1 MTVFLGRTEAQD
13 SSLRF
18 RRFRNQRL
26 SSSTSI
32 HRVTRFFLLLTV
44 LCILVIDSSLAQT
57 KPQSAASLIYER
69 CHSSVVVVV
78 PMDKDDKP
86 LGQGSGF
93 IIAANSVV
101 TNHHVLADATSAV
114 VIFADGGTEVAEGFL
129 ADNPTRDITIV
140 SVKTGTRTHLKLG
153 DELSLKQGDEVY
165 AIGAPRGLDL
175 SITNGIVSGFR
186 SIEDQFLLQT
196 TAAIAPGS
204 SGGPLFDR
212 DGSVIGVTT
221 SLLTES
227 PGIYFSVGIGDVARI
242 LRSAS
247 TIVLPISSL
256 SGSAK
261 VDSLAKV
268 SPEIQTISKMIDEKD
283 YAAARD
289 QLKPLIEKSPQDPT
303 LNRMLGE
310 VDLFEGH
317 VQPAI
322 AHLKV
327 AVEANP
333 SDTDSN
339 FFYAIG
345 LFLAGQYDDS
355 GHYQELVV
363 QANPSAPNI
372 GVLAE
377 IYYAQ
382 QNYSKAE
389 TQALKALGKD
399 PSEDTALEVI
409 AGNLYWGRSQSGY
422 SWQDVQ
428 ERLAKAKSDS
438 YWVKVGSALGL
449 MQQKK
454 YDDAISILMK
464 AKQDSFPDPAA
475 DFLLSSLYVQQG
487 QVGLARSETEG
498 ALAIYPYNKRL
509 LNQGMFLALI
519 GHDETAAGRYYS
531 RLSEVSNGGG
541 EQLSAACLYYYGI
554 GKSAEAVDSCS
565 KGVTANPS
573 DHTAHSNLGW
583 AALDADQFTL
593 ALREFSSAYN
603 LVKDTWKDLTV
614 TQAIDLIWGFA
625 IASYS
630 TGDKKTCKKLL
641 QDIKASNPSMLTLT
655 GLEQLP
661 LVWSR
666 KTTSRIEQ
674 ILRDIRP

>member
-1 MTVFLGRTEAQD
+1 MSPSDYAGNLVFV
-13 SSLRF
+13 RF
-18 RRFRNQRL
+18 QGIMPATIE
-26 SSSTSI
+26 SSSTSTQ
-32 HRVTRFFLLLTV
+32 RAARSFLLLAV
-44 LCILVIDSSLAQT
+44 LFILVVDSSGAQT
-57 KPQSAASLIYER
+57 KSQSAASLIYER

-78 PMDKDDKP
+78 PLDKDSKP

-93 IIAANSVV
+93 IIAANRVV
-101 TNHHVLADATSAV
+101 TNHHVLADATSAG
-114 VIFADGGTEVAEGFL
+114 VIFADGATEVAEGVL
-129 ADNPTRDITIV
+129 ADNPSRDITII
-140 SVKTGTRTHLKLG
+140 SVKTGTRAPLKLG

-212 DGSVIGVTT
+212 NGGVIGVTT

-242 LRSAS
+242 MRSAS
-247 TIVLPISSL
+247 MIVLPISSL
-256 SGSAK
+256 SGSGK
-261 VDSLAKV
+261 VDSSTKV

-283 YAAARD
+283 YAAARNR
-289 QLKPLIEKSPQDPT
+289 LKPLIEKSPQDPT

-310 VDLFEGH
+310 VDLFEGQ
-317 VQPAI
+317 VQSAI
-322 AHLKV
+322 VHLKL

-333 SDTDSN
+333 SDTDSD

-345 LFLAGQYDDS
+345 LFFAGQYDDS

-363 QANPSAPNI
+363 DAKPSAANI
-372 GVLAE
+372 GILAE

-422 SWQDVQ
+422 SWKDVQ
-428 ERLAKAKSDS
+428 QRLVKAKSDS
-438 YWVKVGSALGL
+438 YWVKIGNALSL
-449 MQQKK
+449 IQQKK
-454 YDDAISILMK
+454 DDDAISILAK
-464 AKQDSFPDPAA
+464 AKQDWFPDPAA
-475 DFLLSSLYVQQG
+475 DFLLSYLYIQRG
-487 QVGLARSETEG
+487 QIGLARSETEG
-498 ALAIYPYNKRL
+498 ALANYPYNKTL

-531 RLSEVSNGGG
+531 RLSEASNGGSD
-541 EQLSAACLYYYGI
+541 QLSAACLYYYGI

-565 KGVTANPS
+565 KYVTANPNN
-573 DHTAHSNLGW
+573 HTAHSNLGW
-583 AALDADQFTL
+583 AALDADQFKL
-593 ALREFSSAYN
+593 ALGEFSSAYN
-603 LVKDTWKDLTV
+603 LVKDNWKDLTV
-614 TQAIDLIWGFA
+614 TQSIDLIWGFA

-630 TGDKKTCKKLL
+630 TGDKKACRKLL
-641 QDIKASNPSMLTLT
+641 QDIKASDPSMLTIT

-674 ILRDIRP
+674 ILRDVRP